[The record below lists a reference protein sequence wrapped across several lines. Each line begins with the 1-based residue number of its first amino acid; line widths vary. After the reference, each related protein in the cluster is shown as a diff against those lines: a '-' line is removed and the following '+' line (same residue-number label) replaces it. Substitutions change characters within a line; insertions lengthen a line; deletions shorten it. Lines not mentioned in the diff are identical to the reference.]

1 MMSDA
6 EDDYDDDGF
15 EHYEFSAE
23 KATKISIDTTTTVNQ
38 KINEEA
44 PLLAAKSM

>member
-1 MMSDA
+1 MSDA

-38 KINEEA
+38 KINEA
-44 PLLAAKSM
+44 PLAAKSM

>member
-1 MMSDA
+1 MSDA

-23 KATKISIDTTTTVNQ
+23 KATKISIDTTTSNQ
-38 KINEEA
+38 KIKDT
-44 PLLAAKSM
+44 PLSAKSMCN